1 MLKSDAAA
9 FLAGV
14 KQVEGAAA
22 SAPTNLHVIT
32 GEVGTTSEDGKTTI
46 SLDGLVF
53 SEEDSQEI
61 EMDTLG
67 GLEEGDVATVLLTGE
82 NGRGM
87 TPLAIGAPGSIDRI
101 KIIASSAAE
110 TAEAAQE
117 VADAVN
123 QHFFADDN
131 GIHVTEAT
139 QEEWDASHTGA
150 NALINALGQLF
161 RDGMNNLLALL
172 PAHYRTDEFTGDGT
186 AVAFT
191 LPVTPYEVT
200 SVSVNGITLTD
211 DDWTAS
217 GDVVTLTNAPAD
229 GDAVSV
235 TYRTSSTSIG
245 IFDGRGN
252 QSSNVVADFSEDGVT
267 IGRTSS
273 LNSFFDSV
281 GIYFRD
287 GVNNLLSLV
296 AGKRYYHERNVTYGS
311 TPFVLLGYYPVGII
325 SVTLD
330 GVEID
335 GYEVHGRYVT
345 ITEEYSGTKVCRVVY
360 RSSPTLN
367 MFAGDGSSDL
377 VAQFSANLVQLARGG
392 FKINIDEM
400 YSGEWTGSMS
410 LAKDAQHGG
419 RISIGVRSDESS
431 YVTLD
436 AVGKG
441 RSGAIVIGSDG
452 SLDFNYLGSFVFLDG
467 TVTTKQAFVA
477 LRSPVGTY
485 TGTNTSAT
493 ASANGWQLTWFN
505 TAVSEVGSPRSY
517 DYSFSNGVLT
527 AQRDCVLEISG
538 VMNWYDTIAGLRGF
552 GIFEGTTAGSGTEHS
567 AFQSFAAN
575 LTGNRKSVIFPP
587 KLFTLTAGSSITFG
601 RYQQQNAV
609 YINGTNYSWV
619 TIRVVG

>member
-1 MLKSDAAA
+1 MDMFDFAGLLFGGPRTATDATTVTATG
-9 FLAGV
+9 AG
-14 KQVEGAAA
+14 A
-22 SAPTNLHVIT
+22 SAD
-32 GEVGTTSEDGKTTI
+32 GEVGITLDADVTPAEDTGVDGDTDQTIIDLPTSPDV
-46 SLDGLVF
+46 D
-53 SEEDSQEI
+53 
-61 EMDTLG
+61 
-67 GLEEGDVATVLLTGE
+67 EGDELIVTLVGD
-82 NGRGM
+82 G
-87 TPLAIGAPGSIDRI
+87 PLKPPVVTANPGSGDRMRVLANSA
-101 KIIASSAAE
+101 KTIAD
-110 TAEAAQE
+110 AAQA
-117 VADAVN
+117 VAQAVN
-123 QHFFADDN
+123 QHFFADDG

-139 QEEWDASHTGA
+139 QEDWNTNHSGA
-150 NALINALGQLF
+150 NVLINALGQLF
-161 RDGMNNLLALL
+161 RDGTNNLLALL

-191 LPVTPYEVT
+191 LSVTPYEVT

-211 DDWTAS
+211 EDWSAS
-217 GDVVTLTNAPAD
+217 GDVVTLTTAPAD

-252 QSSNVVADFSEDGVT
+252 QSSNVVAEFSEDGVT
-267 IGRTSS
+267 VGRASS

-311 TPFVLLGYYPVGII
+311 TPFVLLGYYPVSII

-392 FKINIDEM
+392 FKINVSEM

-419 RISIGVRSDESS
+419 GISLGVRSDESS
-431 YVTLD
+431 YTTLD
-436 AVGKG
+436 VVGKG
-441 RSGAIVIGSDG
+441 GSGAIVLGSDG
-452 SLDFNYLGSFVFLDG
+452 SLDFSHLRSFVFLDG
-467 TVTTKQAFVA
+467 TVTTKQALVA

-485 TGTNTSAT
+485 TGANGTAT
-493 ASANGWQLTWFN
+493 ASAAGWQLTYFN
-505 TAVSEVGSPRSY
+505 VVVAEQGAPRSNY
-517 DYSFSNGVLT
+517 YTFSNGVLT
-527 AQRDCVLEISG
+527 ATRDCVLEISG
-538 VMNWYDTIAGLRGF
+538 VMNWTDALAGNRGF
-552 GIFEGTTAGSGTEHS
+552 GVFEGTTAGSGTEHS
-567 AFQSFAAN
+567 AFQNFPS
-575 LTGNRKSVIFPP
+575 GVSNRKSVVFPP
-587 KLFTLTAGSSITFG
+587 KLFKLSAGSSLTFG
-601 RYQQQNAV
+601 RYQQQGAV
-609 YINGTNYSWV
+609 YQNGTNFSWV